1 MAAEVSGEEEALCRY
16 CFEGRED
23 GELISPCDCAGGQR
37 YVHLAC
43 LRRWQRRVLVSQPT
57 HPAFYEDDLRHQRC
71 NVCTATFTCAPPTRG
86 DLMASFTGPELAA
99 LIEPACIIASHP
111 SFTAHLREQLADMPQ
126 GLGDVCGYTHWI
138 DGVYLITAVDPDDGL
153 MTVPLREQATLDSI
167 RGRLDGRL
175 SLSINRRR
183 LAVAPGGSLA
193 GVAAEE
199 LPAALAALSAPCRL
213 VFGPLEPS
221 GCSDDHIAAV
231 NLSRRLD
238 GREPPDP
245 QAVRDAVEAAAA
257 NKAGAADVVL
267 EHYLGGP
274 CHPED
279 IACCVVLGGD
289 GCGWTVV
296 EELQEAVE
304 LVASRGAAVCQEAGE
319 VRCGQPVRLHSLASA
334 AGAVLNGQ
342 LGVALSFE
350 AASGRWLVRLGDGSG
365 RKVRPGNLEPRPGGG
380 VLVFWGNAQWSRAQL
395 LGEIARGSW
404 GLCRAGVSELLAAPA
419 ERRPGL
425 DGRLGFAPITEMTDD
440 YVRSAQQQMEAIFA
454 QVQLTA
460 ETPPPPPPGSPP
472 PLPAPQA
479 APGSPLEPA
488 PAEGGGEAGEAADP
502 AGPEGEE
509 GGKAPDAEEPPE
521 AAVSAEQ

>member
-1 MAAEVSGEEEALCRY
+1 MVQSRPAAAPVQYVPDRSPADG
-16 CFEGRED
+16 GR
-23 GELISPCDCAGGQR
+23 Q
-37 YVHLAC
+37 V
-43 LRRWQRRVLVSQPT
+43 
-57 HPAFYEDDLRHQRC
+57 
-71 NVCTATFTCAPPTRG
+71 
-86 DLMASFTGPELAA
+86 
-99 LIEPACIIASHP
+99 
-111 SFTAHLREQLADMPQ
+111 
-126 GLGDVCGYTHWI
+126 
-138 DGVYLITAVDPDDGL
+138 
-153 MTVPLREQATLDSI
+153 TVPLREQATLDSI

-296 EELQEAVE
+296 EELQEVR
-304 LVASRGAAVCQEAGE
+304 SRPSPPSPHPPSPKIPTITA
-319 VRCGQPVRLHSLASA
+319 PIRLERQTHEPA
-334 AGAVLNGQ
+334 
-342 LGVALSFE
+342 F
-350 AASGRWLVRLGDGSG
+350 ASGIRHQRG
-365 RKVRPGNLEPRPGGG
+365 RCNL
-380 VLVFWGNAQWSRAQL
+380 S
-395 LGEIARGSW
+395 
-404 GLCRAGVSELLAAPA
+404 
-419 ERRPGL
+419 
-425 DGRLGFAPITEMTDD
+425 
-440 YVRSAQQQMEAIFA
+440 
-454 QVQLTA
+454 
-460 ETPPPPPPGSPP
+460 
-472 PLPAPQA
+472 
-479 APGSPLEPA
+479 
-488 PAEGGGEAGEAADP
+488 
-502 AGPEGEE
+502 
-509 GGKAPDAEEPPE
+509 DAHV
-521 AAVSAEQ
+521 ATCVA